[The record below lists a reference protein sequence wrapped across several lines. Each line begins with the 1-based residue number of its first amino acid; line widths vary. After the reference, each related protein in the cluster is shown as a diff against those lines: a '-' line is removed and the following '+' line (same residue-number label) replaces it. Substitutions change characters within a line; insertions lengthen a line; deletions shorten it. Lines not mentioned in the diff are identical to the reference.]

1 MKEEL
6 KIEKSLHDLAR
17 EKFNMYVTGKEEEGK
32 DNKENDYLI
41 PYLEKYNLVGKEE
54 KLKERILSRVNII

>member
-17 EKFNMYVTGKEEEGK
+17 EKFNMYVIGKEEEGK

-41 PYLEKYNLVGKEE
+41 PYLEKYNLVGKDIDKE
-54 KLKERILSRVNII
+54 KA

>member
-41 PYLEKYNLVGKEE
+41 PYLEKYNLVGKEIDKE
-54 KLKERILSRVNII
+54 KAQ